1 MMTVFFPSPDDC
13 IVVMKDGTKI
23 EATGGA
29 GAAYNM
35 EEHKTDAEF
44 TFDTVIDINEVD
56 YVMIKG
62 EKLEI
67 MG

>member
-29 GAAYNM
+29 GAAYDII
-35 EEHKTDAEF
+35 EHKTDFEF
-44 TFDTVIDINEVD
+44 TFSKVIDINEVD
-56 YVMIKG
+56 YVLIFG